1 MALNFRI
8 IGARWLSLA
17 ICAGLAVGLLTAGGP
32 SRADELPMDIQ
43 EKMLRE
49 QAIDAVKRGEAAA
62 LFDTMDEFRA
72 LAQAGATIPPGLFFA
87 EADAA
92 RSNGDPVR
100 AERAFGDYFDVA
112 SPEGEAFAE
121 AMRAYGEFRKS
132 IPESTWSVLESMTPI
147 PGGMVRAG
155 GTSREVRV
163 APFSLAQRTVTRAE
177 FDAFL
182 KATDF
187 RARQSDTVNAD
198 VCSTAL
204 TDAPEAVNGPPR
216 SEPAVCVTWTEA
228 EAYVAWLSQSSG
240 LKFRLP
246 SEVEWEH
253 AASIPTAIQDLA
265 GHQSEWVGDC
275 AAPSRGASDR
285 AESCNKRI
293 AMRTG
298 AISESP
304 RLPGDARVIRS
315 DGYRANDLAF
325 RVALGPRA
333 PD

>member
-1 MALNFRI
+1 MTLDYRL
-8 IGARWLSLA
+8 IGPRWLPQA
-17 ICAGLAVGLLTAGGP
+17 ICAGLVVGLLMAVG
-32 SRADELPMDIQ
+32 SSQAEELPMDLQ

-49 QAIDAVKRGEAAA
+49 QAVDAVKRGEAAA
-62 LFDTMDEFRA
+62 LFDAMDEYRR

-100 AERAFGDYFDVA
+100 AERAFGDYFNVA
-112 SPEGEAFAE
+112 SAEGEAFAE

-147 PGGMVRAG
+147 PSGMVRSG
-155 GTSREVRV
+155 GTNREVRV

-182 KATDF
+182 KATQAS
-187 RARQSDTVNAD
+187 ARQSDPVNAD
-198 VCSTAL
+198 DCSMASA
-204 TDAPEAVNGPPR
+204 DAAEAVNGPPG
-216 SEPAVCVTWTEA
+216 SGPAVCVTWTEA
-228 EAYVAWLSQSSG
+228 KAYVAWLSESSG

-246 SEVEWEH
+246 RAVEWEH
-253 AASIPTAIQDLA
+253 AASIPAVIQDLA
-265 GHQSEWVGDC
+265 GHQSEWVDDC
-275 AAPSRGASDR
+275 AVKSSGAADR
-285 AESCNKRI
+285 ADTCNKRI

-298 AISESP
+298 AVSESP

-325 RVALGPRA
+325 RVALGPLA